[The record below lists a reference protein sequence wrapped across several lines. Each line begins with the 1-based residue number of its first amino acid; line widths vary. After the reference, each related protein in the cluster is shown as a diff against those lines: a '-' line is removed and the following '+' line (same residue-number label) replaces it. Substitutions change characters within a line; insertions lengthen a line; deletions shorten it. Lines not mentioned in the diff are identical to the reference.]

1 MNGIMGRRVM
11 HEGSGLQTVTV
22 IGGGIVGLTTAWAL
36 SEAGVA
42 ARVLERGAIGREAS
56 WAGGGILCPLYP
68 WRYPD
73 AVQALAWRAAAA
85 YPALAARLAASTGID
100 PEWTASGLLILDG
113 DEAAAASWAQRW
125 GQVLETVPAAR
136 LRQLEPALAPSA
148 DGPVLR
154 LPGMAQVRNPRLLQ
168 ALRQALVERGVAI
181 REHCPISGF
190 DVEAGRVTAL
200 HTPQERL
207 PVTGPVVIAAG
218 AWSGELLAELGAPV
232 AVAPVKGQMLL
243 FEAPPGLIG
252 HVVLRADRYA
262 IPRRDGHIL
271 FGSTVEQAGFDKT
284 PDPVIGARL
293 RADAVALIPAL
304 ARARLAAHWAGL
316 RPGSPGG
323 VPVIAPHPAIGGL
336 WVNAGHF
343 RNGVLLAPAA
353 AELLADLLRERTPA
367 LDPAPYAWPAPA
379 P

>member
-1 MNGIMGRRVM
+1 M
-11 HEGSGLQTVTV
+11 QTVTV

-36 SEAGVA
+36 REAGMAV
-42 ARVLERGAIGREAS
+42 RVLERGRVGREAS

-68 WRYPD
+68 WRYPA

-85 YPALAARLAASTGID
+85 YPGWAARLAAGTGID
-100 PEWTASGLLILDG
+100 PEWTASGLLMLDG
-113 DEAAAASWAQRW
+113 DEESAVAASWAQRW
-125 GQVLETVPAAR
+125 GQALETVPAAR
-136 LRQLEPALAPSA
+136 LRQLESALAPSA
-148 DGPVLR
+148 GLALR

-168 ALRQALVERGVAI
+168 ALRQALVQRDVDL
-181 REHCPISGF
+181 REHCPVSGF
-190 DVEAGRVTAL
+190 GIEAGQVTSL
-200 HTPQERL
+200 CTPRGPL
-207 PVTGPVVIAAG
+207 PVTGPVVVAAG
-218 AWSGELLAELGAPV
+218 AWSGDLLAGLGAPV
-232 AVAPVKGQMLL
+232 PVAPVKGQMLL

-252 HVVLRADRYA
+252 HVVLRKDRYA

-284 PDPVIGARL
+284 PDPAIGDRL
-293 RADAVALIPAL
+293 RADAVDLIPAL
-304 ARARLAAHWAGL
+304 AQARLAAHWAGL
-316 RPGSPGG
+316 RPGSPAG
-323 VPVIAPHPAIGGL
+323 VPVIAPHPVIAGL

-353 AELLADLLRERTPA
+353 AELLADLLLARAPA